1 MWTIRTLLTRMSRA
15 TRMQLPLFL
24 VDQANASFDSV
35 SNQGAKDCSPCGP
48 SRLSQLK
55 LCVLGSGSGGN
66 SAVVCQ
72 GASALVIDLGLGPMT
87 TARRLVAAGMNLQ
100 AIRAVCL
107 THLDQDHFRPTWVA
121 TLLRSQIPIYLHRWH
136 IHDLASHAEGKRL
149 QKAGLVHLID
159 EEPFEPVDGY
169 SVQAIRLPHDT
180 KGTCGYR
187 VVTSGGALGYA
198 TDLGYVPKQLID
210 AFTGVDLLAIESNY
224 DEKMQVQSGRPA
236 FLKRRIMGRAGHLS
250 NDQSFIAVREILDR
264 GLASSLQHIVL
275 LHRSN
280 QCNHPSIVRH
290 VFEEDPRLLGRI
302 TLAEQR
308 EITPWI
314 CVDPNGSGHHEQL
327 NLKF

>member
-1 MWTIRTLLTRMSRA
+1 
-15 TRMQLPLFL
+15 MQLPLFS

-35 SNQGAKDCSPCGP
+35 SSQGVKGSSSSGAGRS
-48 SRLSQLK
+48 SQLK

-72 GASALVIDLGLGPMT
+72 GSSALVIDLGLGPMT
-87 TARRLVAAGMNLQ
+87 TARRLAAAGMNLQ

-136 IHDLASHAEGKRL
+136 VHGLASHVDGNCL
-149 QKAGLVHLID
+149 QKAGLVRLID

-169 SVQAIRLPHDT
+169 SVQAICLPHDK

-187 VVTSGGALGYA
+187 VVTSGGMLGYA
-198 TDLGYVPKQLID
+198 TDLGHVPKQLID

-224 DEKMQVQSGRPA
+224 DEQMQVQSGRPA

-250 NDQSFIAVREILDR
+250 NDQSFIAVRQVLDR
-264 GLASSLQHIVL
+264 GPAGSLQHVVL

-280 QCNHPSIVRH
+280 QCNHPSIVRQI
-290 VFEEDPRLLGRI
+290 FKQDPRLLGRI

-314 CVDPNGSGHHEQL
+314 CVDPNGSDHHEQL
-327 NLKF
+327 DLRF